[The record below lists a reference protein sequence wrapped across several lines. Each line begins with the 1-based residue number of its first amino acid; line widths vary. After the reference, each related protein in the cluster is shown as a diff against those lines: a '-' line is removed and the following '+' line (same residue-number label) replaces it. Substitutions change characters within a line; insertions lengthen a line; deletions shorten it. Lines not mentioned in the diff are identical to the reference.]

1 MWAVAS
7 LASQDVVAYH
17 KVIEGRGCAKLPLP
31 AKLKTFASDED
42 ESLYIGST
50 QPTYAIEAEKKLVG
64 ILEGLCFG

>member
-1 MWAVAS
+1 M
-7 LASQDVVAYH
+7 ASQDIVAYH

-50 QPTYAIEAEKKLVG
+50 QPTYAIEAEKNWLVVW
-64 ILEGLCFG
+64 IIFFDIF